1 MKILVTGGAGF
12 IGSHIVEYLV
22 QRGDSVTVVDN
33 LNTGKIE
40 NLKSVFKKINF
51 AQIDIRDFKVLK
63 NLMENIDGIFHQAA
77 MASVQDS
84 FRIPEK
90 FHDVN
95 VNGTE
100 NIFKI
105 AKEFGIKVVYASS
118 SSVYGDTSILPTTES
133 DEKRPINP
141 YAKTKLEKDKLAEQY
156 AKNGLK
162 VIGLRY
168 FNVFGP
174 RQSKEYAGV
183 IKLFLER
190 IQQGLPP
197 LVNGDGLQIRDFVY
211 VDDVVNANILSMESD
226 IDFEFFS
233 APHIPFHHSTSQL
246 IANIALL
253 TCTILSFASFFAFC
267 SPFCN
272 IRAIS
277 SLLMLFLRS
286 RIGSSTFSIAFKHH
300 LLHSTHPIPAVRHP
314 SSTFFIVSSSL
325 NALW

>member
-63 NLMENIDGIFHQAA
+63 NLMENIDGVFHQAA

-211 VDDVVNANILSMESD
+211 VDDAVNANILSMESD
-226 IDFEFFS
+226 IDFEFFNIGTGTTIS
-233 APHIPFHHSTSQL
+233 IL
-246 IANIALL
+246 DLANIIIKFSGLKIKPIHRPAL
-253 TCTILSFASFFAFC
+253 SGDV
-267 SPFCN
+267 
-272 IRAIS
+272 RATQADITKVKT
-277 SLLMLFLRS
+277 MLKWRP
-286 RIGSSTFSIAFKHH
+286 TTSIQDWLKSVV
-300 LLHSTHPIPAVRHP
+300 LDIKNNL
-314 SSTFFIVSSSL
+314 
-325 NALW
+325 

>member
-63 NLMENIDGIFHQAA
+63 NLMENIDGVFHQAA

-211 VDDVVNANILSMESD
+211 VDDAVNANILSMESD
-226 IDFEFFS
+226 IDFEFFNIGTGTTIS
-233 APHIPFHHSTSQL
+233 IL
-246 IANIALL
+246 DLANIIIKFSGLKIKPIHRPAL
-253 TCTILSFASFFAFC
+253 
-267 SPFCN
+267 PGDV
-272 IRAIS
+272 RATQADITKVKT
-277 SLLMLFLRS
+277 MLKWKP
-286 RIGSSTFSIAFKHH
+286 TTSIQDWLK
-300 LLHSTHPIPAVRHP
+300 SAVLD
-314 SSTFFIVSSSL
+314 IKK
-325 NALW
+325 

>member
-1 MKILVTGGAGF
+1 MKYAVTGGAGF
-12 IGSHIVEYLV
+12 IGSHLTKNLVERGNEVIVI
-22 QRGDSVTVVDN
+22 DN
-33 LNTGKIE
+33 LNTGKKQNVEKI
-40 NLKSVFKKINF
+40 SKKIDF
-51 AQIDIRDFKVLK
+51 FEVDIRDFSAIEDILK
-63 NLMENIDGIFHQAA
+63 NVDGIFHQAA

-190 IQQGLPP
+190 IQQDLPP

-211 VDDVVNANILSMESD
+211 VDDAVNANILSMESD
-226 IDFEFFS
+226 IDFEFFNIGTGTTISILDLANMIIKFSGLKIKPIHRPALSGDVRATQADITKVKTMLKWRPTTSIQDWLKS
-233 APHIPFHHSTSQL
+233 AVL
-246 IANIALL
+246 DVKNNL
-253 TCTILSFASFFAFC
+253 
-267 SPFCN
+267 
-272 IRAIS
+272 
-277 SLLMLFLRS
+277 
-286 RIGSSTFSIAFKHH
+286 
-300 LLHSTHPIPAVRHP
+300 
-314 SSTFFIVSSSL
+314 
-325 NALW
+325 

>member
-1 MKILVTGGAGF
+1 MKYAVTGGAGF
-12 IGSHIVEYLV
+12 IGSHLV
-22 QRGDSVTVVDN
+22 KFLVNRGNSVTVVDN

-63 NLMENIDGIFHQAA
+63 NLMENIDGVFHQAA

-211 VDDVVNANILSMESD
+211 VDDAVNANILSMESD
-226 IDFEFFS
+226 IDFEFFNIGTGTTIS
-233 APHIPFHHSTSQL
+233 IL
-246 IANIALL
+246 DLANIIIKFSGLKIKPIHRPAL
-253 TCTILSFASFFAFC
+253 SGDV
-267 SPFCN
+267 
-272 IRAIS
+272 RATQADITKVKT
-277 SLLMLFLRS
+277 MLKWRP
-286 RIGSSTFSIAFKHH
+286 TTSIQDWLK
-300 LLHSTHPIPAVRHP
+300 SAVLD
-314 SSTFFIVSSSL
+314 VKNNL
-325 NALW
+325 

>member
-1 MKILVTGGAGF
+1 MKYVVTGGTGF
-12 IGSHIVEYLV
+12 IGSHLTERLV
-22 QRGDSVTVVDN
+22 KQGDVVTVLDN

-40 NLKSVFKKINF
+40 NLKSVSKKINF
-51 AQIDIRDFKVLK
+51 VQNDIRDFEVLRS
-63 NLMENIDGIFHQAA
+63 LMENVDGVFHQAA
-77 MASVQDS
+77 MASIQDS

-118 SSVYGDTSILPTTES
+118 SSVYGDTSILPITES

-211 VDDVVNANILSMESD
+211 VDDAVNANILSMESD
-226 IDFEFFS
+226 IDFEFFNIGTGTTISILDLANMIIKFSGLKIKPIHRPALPGDVRATQADITKVKTMLKWRPTTSIQDWLKS
-233 APHIPFHHSTSQL
+233 AVL
-246 IANIALL
+246 DVKNNL
-253 TCTILSFASFFAFC
+253 
-267 SPFCN
+267 
-272 IRAIS
+272 
-277 SLLMLFLRS
+277 
-286 RIGSSTFSIAFKHH
+286 
-300 LLHSTHPIPAVRHP
+300 
-314 SSTFFIVSSSL
+314 
-325 NALW
+325 

>member
-1 MKILVTGGAGF
+1 MKYVVTGGAGF
-12 IGSHIVEYLV
+12 IGSHLTEKLIK
-22 QRGDSVTVVDN
+22 QGDVVTVLDN

-40 NLKSVFKKINF
+40 NLKSVSKKINF
-51 AQIDIRDFKVLK
+51 VQNDIRDFEVLRSLMK
-63 NLMENIDGIFHQAA
+63 NVDGIFHQAA

-211 VDDVVNANILSMESD
+211 VDDAVNANILSMESD
-226 IDFEFFS
+226 IDFEFFNIGTGTTISILDLANMIIKFSGLKIKPIHRPALSGDVRATQADITKVKTMLKWRPTTSIQDWLKS
-233 APHIPFHHSTSQL
+233 AVL
-246 IANIALL
+246 DVKNNL
-253 TCTILSFASFFAFC
+253 
-267 SPFCN
+267 
-272 IRAIS
+272 
-277 SLLMLFLRS
+277 
-286 RIGSSTFSIAFKHH
+286 
-300 LLHSTHPIPAVRHP
+300 
-314 SSTFFIVSSSL
+314 
-325 NALW
+325 

>member
-1 MKILVTGGAGF
+1 MKYVVTGGAGF
-12 IGSHIVEYLV
+12 IGSHLTERLV
-22 QRGDSVTVVDN
+22 KQGDVVTVIDN
-33 LNTGKIE
+33 QNTGKIE
-40 NLKSVFKKINF
+40 NLKSVSKKINF
-51 AQIDIRDFKVLK
+51 VQNDIRDFEVLRS
-63 NLMENIDGIFHQAA
+63 LMENVDGIFHQAA

-211 VDDVVNANILSMESD
+211 VDDAVNANILSMESD
-226 IDFEFFS
+226 IDFEFFNIGTGTTISILDLANMIIKFSGLKIKPIHRPALSGDVRATQADITKVKMMLKWKPTTSIQEWLKKYS
-233 APHIPFHHSTSQL
+233 A
-246 IANIALL
+246 
-253 TCTILSFASFFAFC
+253 
-267 SPFCN
+267 
-272 IRAIS
+272 
-277 SLLMLFLRS
+277 
-286 RIGSSTFSIAFKHH
+286 GK
-300 LLHSTHPIPAVRHP
+300 
-314 SSTFFIVSSSL
+314 L
-325 NALW
+325 N

>member
-1 MKILVTGGAGF
+1 MKYVVTGGAGF
-12 IGSHIVEYLV
+12 IGSHLIEKLV
-22 QRGDSVTVVDN
+22 KQGDVVTVLDN

-40 NLKSVFKKINF
+40 NLKSVSKKINF
-51 AQIDIRDFKVLK
+51 VQNDIRDFEVLRS
-63 NLMENIDGIFHQAA
+63 LMENVDGVFHQAA

-211 VDDVVNANILSMESD
+211 VDDAVNANILSMESD
-226 IDFEFFS
+226 IDFEFFNIGTGTTIS
-233 APHIPFHHSTSQL
+233 IL
-246 IANIALL
+246 DLANIIIKFSGLKIKPIYRPAL
-253 TCTILSFASFFAFC
+253 
-267 SPFCN
+267 PGDV
-272 IRAIS
+272 RATQADITKVKTMLKWKPTTSIQDWLKS
-277 SLLMLFLRS
+277 SVLDIKNNL
-286 RIGSSTFSIAFKHH
+286 
-300 LLHSTHPIPAVRHP
+300 
-314 SSTFFIVSSSL
+314 
-325 NALW
+325 